1 MIDNPADLI
10 PVWILIAG
18 SLGFMI
24 GWTGGDETRRR
35 KCAEEQLE
43 ALRNQLEQ
51 TDQPSLPEP
60 VNISNSIQQTLT
72 ETQAIHKTLRRL
84 RGAINEIY
92 KYLLPVSKR

>member
-24 GWTGGDETRRR
+24 GWIGSDETRRR

-43 ALRNQLEQ
+43 ALRDQLEQ
-51 TDQPSLPEP
+51 TGQPLIQEP
-60 VNISNSIQQTLT
+60 VSISNSIEQTLA

-92 KYLLPVSKR
+92 KYLLPVSKG